1 MRKTTFNNKV
11 KLYILFIFI
20 LALAT
25 VGLFFY
31 RSAQELNSRIEP
43 IAQDFIDQKIYET
56 VELKTQKDF
65 KLIGEPIFS
74 ASGFE
79 PGFSVKLNLAG
90 TKFGIDMDSSY
101 GETKYV
107 GYLDLFNQ
115 STTTKVFTGNVLD
128 KQDKIQTL
136 KMTITEKICYEA
148 SGDTLPYTVD
158 VSVAKE
164 KVTGCGKIIE

>member
-90 TKFGIDMDSSY
+90 TKFGI
-101 GETKYV
+101 EQV
-107 GYLDLFNQ
+107 
-115 STTTKVFTGNVLD
+115 
-128 KQDKIQTL
+128 
-136 KMTITEKICYEA
+136 
-148 SGDTLPYTVD
+148 
-158 VSVAKE
+158 
-164 KVTGCGKIIE
+164 